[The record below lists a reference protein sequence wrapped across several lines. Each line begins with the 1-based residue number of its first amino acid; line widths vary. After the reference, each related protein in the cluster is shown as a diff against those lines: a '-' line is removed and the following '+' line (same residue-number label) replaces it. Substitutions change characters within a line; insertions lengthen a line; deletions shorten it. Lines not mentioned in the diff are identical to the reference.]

1 MFNAFQTPITSNV
14 LPLRR
19 KQTLYVAT
27 SYVCDRETR
36 ELGEDYAELRG
47 IEVAYRLLM
56 ARLNRAR
63 RRCNSDDGRSSIKEM
78 LMLIPDARHDA
89 SFGSTLSLAK
99 DAARDAA
106 VVRMVR
112 RVVSHA

>member
-1 MFNAFQTPITSNV
+1 MSKAFTTPITSTV

-19 KQTLYVAT
+19 PETLRVST

-63 RRCNSDDGRSSIKEM
+63 RRCDADDARSSIKEM
-78 LMLIPDARHDA
+78 LVLLPDARHDA

-99 DAARDAA
+99 DAAQEAR

-112 RVVSHA
+112 SV